1 MNKVHYIMNKIPKL
15 LTIIIYIIVTI
26 FMLLFFTNKSNISS
40 EYIIPIIIILQVK
53 YYFGDWN
60 NKGFYDYKNI
70 IYWICIA
77 IGSYLSVI
85 LINKFYIIESLN

>member
-1 MNKVHYIMNKIPKL
+1 MNKIQKL

-26 FMLLFFTNKSNISS
+26 FTLLFFTNKSNISS

-53 YYFGDWN
+53 YYFGNWN
-60 NKGFYDYKNI
+60 KDFYNYKNI

-77 IGSYLSVI
+77 IGSYLSVF
-85 LINKFYIIESLN
+85 LIKKFNIFESLN